1 MTTQQYDATMQSFVI
16 DYRRDLHG
24 DWRGSLSEEELDA
37 MYRSRCKASGINY
50 ADFVA
55 KRDINYKRNE
65 HPVNYLMRSEG
76 FVVKV

>member
-1 MTTQQYDATMQSFVI
+1 MTQQQHDATMQSFVN

-55 KRDINYKRNE
+55 KRKIDYKRNE
-65 HPVNYLMRSEG
+65 FPADYIMRSEG
-76 FVVKV
+76 FVVNV